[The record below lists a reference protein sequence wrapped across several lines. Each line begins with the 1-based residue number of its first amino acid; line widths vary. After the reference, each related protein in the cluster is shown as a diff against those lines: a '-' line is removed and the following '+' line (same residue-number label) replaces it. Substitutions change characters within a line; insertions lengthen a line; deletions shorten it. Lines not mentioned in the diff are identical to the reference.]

1 MNKILVYDTSIA
13 SANTGDSII
22 MDAVYREL
30 TSIFENDY
38 LINVPTHI
46 GLKLNDQ
53 RKLNRDCDTVIVGG
67 SNLLSSNMNDY
78 NQWRINMT
86 DSLFLKKAILLG
98 VGWWQY
104 QEPPNLYTRTL
115 LKRVLS
121 KNLIHSVRDE
131 YTEIK
136 LKHIGFENVLNTGC
150 PTLWK
155 LTVDHCEEITEKKS
169 GSVVFTL
176 TDYNKD
182 TKNDLSMIDTL
193 LKNYSHIHFWPQGSG
208 DLSYLKSI
216 NKLENINVLGN
227 TLTDFDEL
235 LNNTEGLDYIGTR
248 LHGGIRALQRK
259 RRTIIISIDNRAKE
273 MGKNYNLPV
282 IEREQVSDLDDLINS
297 KMEIRI
303 KLPVDAINSWRNQF
317 DAINSV
323 VEK

>member
-104 QEPPNLYTRTL
+104 QKSPNFYTNKL
-115 LKRVLS
+115 LNRVLN
-121 KNLIHSVRDE
+121 KHFYHSVRDG
-131 YTEIK
+131 YTENK
-136 LKHIGFENVLNTGC
+136 LRSIGFKNVLNTGC
-150 PTLWK
+150 PTLWNLRK
-155 LTVDHCEEITEKKS
+155 EHCKDIATEKS
-169 GSVVFTL
+169 DSVVFTL

-182 TKNDLSMIDTL
+182 IKNDSIVIDTL
-193 LKNYSHIHFWPQGSG
+193 MKSYKKVFFWPQGSE
-208 DLSYLKSI
+208 DLEYLKSI
-216 NKLENINVLGN
+216 TNLNNINILGDSLAN
-227 TLTDFDEL
+227 FDDL
-235 LNNTEGLDYIGTR
+235 LNKSEGLDYVGTR
-248 LHGGIRALQRK
+248 LHGGIRALQK
-259 RRTIIISIDNRAKE
+259 KKRTIIISIDNRAKE
-273 MGKNYNLPV
+273 MGNDYHLPV
-282 IEREQVSDLDDLINS
+282 LERNQADKLSKMISNKFETEIRLPIDKIQIWREQFS
-297 KMEIRI
+297 KIRNNI
-303 KLPVDAINSWRNQF
+303 
-317 DAINSV
+317 
-323 VEK
+323 

>member
-1 MNKILVYDTSIA
+1 MNKILVFDTSIA

-38 LINVPTHI
+38 LINIPTHI

-86 DSLFLKKAILLG
+86 DSIFLRKAILLG

-104 QEPPNLYTRTL
+104 QEPPNLYTKTL
-115 LKRVLS
+115 LKRVLN
-121 KNLIHSVRDE
+121 KNLIHSVRDG
-131 YTEIK
+131 YTESK
-136 LKHIGFENVLNTGC
+136 LKNIGLTNVLNTGC
-150 PTLWK
+150 PTLWE
-155 LTVDHCEEITEKKS
+155 LTDSHCEKIPVKKS

-182 TKNDLSMIDTL
+182 KNNDSLMIDTL
-193 LKNYSHIHFWPQGSG
+193 SKNYDHIYFWPQGSD
-208 DLSYLKSI
+208 DLSYLRSI
-216 NKLENINVLGN
+216 NKSENIHVLGN
-227 TLTDFDEL
+227 SLIDFDDL
-235 LNNTEGLDYIGTR
+235 LNNTEDLDYIGTR

-259 RRTIIISIDNRAKE
+259 KRSIIISIDNRATE
-273 MGKNYNLPV
+273 MGKNYSLPV
-282 IEREQVSDLDDLINS
+282 IDREQINNLDDMINS
-297 KMEIRI
+297 ELETKI
-303 KLPVDAINSWRNQF
+303 KIPIDAINTWRDQF
-317 DAINSV
+317 HGIYDNPM
-323 VEK
+323 